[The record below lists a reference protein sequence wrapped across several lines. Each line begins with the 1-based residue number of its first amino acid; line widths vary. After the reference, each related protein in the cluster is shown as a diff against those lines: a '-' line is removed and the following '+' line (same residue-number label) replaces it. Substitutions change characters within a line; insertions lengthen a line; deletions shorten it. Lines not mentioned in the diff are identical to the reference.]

1 MDKTLKSV
9 NTTEQKIP
17 ITFFGAQITG
27 DTKEQH
33 LFQKM
38 NAIEQEIKD
47 IKLNDKNIHLGEIVM
62 LNNLHDT
69 YFFAYQEEVEKN
81 KKSKSVFNKYKKAKY
96 HRSSWSTLYS
106 TSEEARLSLEN
117 HQVEQEEKEEL

>member
-1 MDKTLKSV
+1 MDKNQKS
-9 NTTEQKIP
+9 T
-17 ITFFGAQITG
+17 ITFFGVHITG
-27 DTKEQH
+27 NSKEER
-33 LFQKM
+33 LLQKM

-62 LNNLHDT
+62 LNKLHDT
-69 YFFAYQEEVEKN
+69 YFFAYHKEVEKN
-81 KKSKSVFNKYKKAKY
+81 KKPKSVFNKYNKAKY

-117 HQVEQEEKEEL
+117 HPDQDQDQDQVDEVPA